1 MKEMNAAR
9 HLTIRNVP
17 EELALALDAERRSTG
32 KSLNQTV
39 IDLLRGSLGVGAPRT
54 NGLEKFAGVWTQE
67 EYLEFR
73 KNTEDF
79 DKIDE
84 ELWR

>member
-1 MKEMNAAR
+1 MNAAR

-32 KSLNQTV
+32 KSLNQTI

-67 EYLEFR
+67 ELEEFQR
-73 KNTEDF
+73 NTAFLEE
-79 DKIDE
+79 IDE
-84 ELWR
+84 EMWR